1 MWEKELITIDNL
13 NVIAFLLSIIV
24 LLYAAYTDLKTRE
37 VPDQVWIIYFPL
49 VSILLIFRILLNPEL
64 LIVSLMSIIIIFCI
78 SLSMLYVGLF
88 GGADFK
94 AFVCLSIALPVNP
107 LPLLS
112 LLPSVNPIFPVS
124 IFYNAYFFS
133 VSMIIYSVF
142 KNLNWKIKGKELF
155 NNFPK
160 TSFFMKIMALISGYK
175 TEFKNLEKK
184 VYLYPIEEF
193 SSDNGESYRRLRLFT
208 NAEVDRDKLIDILK
222 THFKEIERQDVWVS
236 PATPLIFFIL
246 LALISNVIIGD
257 IFLWLMFQIFP
268 ILF

>member
-1 MWEKELITIDNL
+1 MITIYNL
-13 NVIAFLLSIIV
+13 NLIAFLLSLII
-24 LLYAAYTDLKTRE
+24 LLYAAYKDLKTRE

-49 VSILLIFRILLNPEL
+49 ALTLLIFRILLNPEL
-64 LIVSLMSIIIIFCI
+64 LIVSLISIVIIFF
-78 SLSMLYVGLF
+78 LSFLMLYIGLF
-88 GGADFK
+88 GGADLK
-94 AFVCLSIALPVNP
+94 AFVCLSVALPVNP

-112 LLPSVNPIFPVS
+112 LLPSIKSIFPLS

-133 VSMIIYSVF
+133 ASMIIYAVF
-142 KNLNWKIKGKELF
+142 KNVNWKIFKGKKLF

-160 TSFFMKIMALISGYK
+160 TSFSMKIMALISGYK
-175 TEFKNLEKK
+175 TEFKNLENK

-193 SSDNGESYRRLRLFT
+193 SSDNGESYRSLRLFT

-222 THFKEIERQDVWVS
+222 THLKEIEREEVWVS

-246 LALISNVIIGD
+246 LAFISNVTIGD
-257 IFLWLMFQIFP
+257 IFLWLMFQGFS